1 LDEQTKEAI
10 LGLIFTGG
18 TALGGLILV
27 FLGSVVAAFDSY
39 DTTQQRAVR
48 QKYRVRARTALIG
61 FLSALAAAVL
71 VIPAHWFAWK
81 QFLAAAMFFLT
92 VALLSAVVAAF
103 MTVSD
108 I

>member
-1 LDEQTKEAI
+1 LDEQTREAI

-48 QKYRVRARTALIG
+48 HKYRVRARTALIG
-61 FLSALAAAVL
+61 FLFALAAAVL
-71 VIPAHWFAWK
+71 VIPAHWVAWK
-81 QFLAAAMFFLT
+81 FFLVAAM
-92 VALLSAVVAAF
+92 VALSVALVSAIVAAF